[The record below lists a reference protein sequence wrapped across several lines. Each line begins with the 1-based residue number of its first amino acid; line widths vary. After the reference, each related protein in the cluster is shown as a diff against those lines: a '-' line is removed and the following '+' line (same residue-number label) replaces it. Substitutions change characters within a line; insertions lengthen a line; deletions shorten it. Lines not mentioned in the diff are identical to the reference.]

1 VTPWA
6 DRFSCR
12 QGHDGHGA
20 ALLGSREVR
29 FLQSVVHSTHQTNS
43 FDRGA
48 LADHRTE
55 CLGRSTAAQAFQR
68 GNGLCDTWAEGAA
81 APLDLTC
88 SIAGVGKEEGKRR
101 SCLGASTQDWRY
113 GPSFCHTLAMKLPPL
128 LSLRAFESV
137 ARHSNVRR
145 AAEELR
151 VDHSVVSRHLRT
163 LQDSLGLKLVTATRR
178 GVTLTPVGE
187 KYAAAIGPALA
198 EISAATHLA
207 MQQAKPSSI
216 SICSIPGFALRWMTP
231 RLSKFY
237 DRYPTLEIALRPT
250 DQWADFSNGEV
261 DAEITFGDLPKRA
274 ATRSINLAHPRVFP
288 VASPAWIAAHRA
300 IQSADDLFKVPL
312 IHEENHEQW
321 RAWFIACGVA
331 PPERL
336 AGARLWHANLALE
349 AARLGQG
356 IALANDFLVE
366 DEMARGELVEV
377 IPSNVR
383 LFHYRFTARS
393 DRWNEEYL
401 SHFRNW
407 LIAMIRARPSTGVA
421 SEHLPSTLPAAH
433 PRRRAPHDSAAS
445 MIPGPSRPR

>member
-1 VTPWA
+1 
-6 DRFSCR
+6 
-12 QGHDGHGA
+12 
-20 ALLGSREVR
+20 
-29 FLQSVVHSTHQTNS
+29 
-43 FDRGA
+43 
-48 LADHRTE
+48 
-55 CLGRSTAAQAFQR
+55 
-68 GNGLCDTWAEGAA
+68 
-81 APLDLTC
+81 
-88 SIAGVGKEEGKRR
+88 
-101 SCLGASTQDWRY
+101 
-113 GPSFCHTLAMKLPPL
+113 MKLPPL

-163 LQDSLGLKLVTATRR
+163 LQESLGLKLVTATRR

-216 SICSIPGFALRWMTP
+216 SIWSIPGFALRWMTP

-237 DRYPTLEIALRPT
+237 ERYPTLEVALRPT
-250 DQWADFSNGEV
+250 DQWADFANGEV
-261 DAEITFGDLPKRA
+261 DAEIAFGELPKRTS
-274 ATRSINLAHPRVFP
+274 TRSISLAHPRVFP
-288 VASPAWIAAHRA
+288 VASPAWIAANRE
-300 IQSADDLFKVPL
+300 IRSADDLFKVPL
-312 IHEENHEQW
+312 IHEENHDQW
-321 RAWFIACGVA
+321 RAWFIACGVV

-356 IALANDFLVE
+356 IALANDFLIE
-366 DEMARGELVEV
+366 DDMARGELVEV

-393 DRWNEEYL
+393 DRWSEEYL

-407 LIAMIRARPSTGVA
+407 LVAMIRARPSMGVA
-421 SEHLPSTLPAAH
+421 SEHVPTRPAAGH
-433 PRRRAPHDSAAS
+433 LRALGRRDAAAAL
-445 MIPGPSRPR
+445 IPGPSRPR